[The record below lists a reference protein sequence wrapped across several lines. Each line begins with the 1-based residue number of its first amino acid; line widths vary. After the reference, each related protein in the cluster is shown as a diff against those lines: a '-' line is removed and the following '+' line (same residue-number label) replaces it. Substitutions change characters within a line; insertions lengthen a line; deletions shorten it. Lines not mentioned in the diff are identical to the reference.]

1 MFSSWNEVGGSV
13 PVFWSLVD
21 VEVVVIG
28 EDLELVANDNVCL
41 ESLASSSFNKALASS
56 KVSYQVQNNWNV
68 DYNFFLSHTY
78 THTHLSTYSSLKNF
92 ASGRFIRERVSWW
105 MWPRIFINL
114 QRRDLIYR
122 GLL

>member
-56 KVSYQVQNNWNV
+56 KVSYQVQNNCNV
-68 DYNFFLSHTY
+68 DYNFSLSHTH
-78 THTHLSTYSSLKNF
+78 THTHTHTPEHL
-92 ASGRFIRERVSWW
+92 
-105 MWPRIFINL
+105 
-114 QRRDLIYR
+114 
-122 GLL
+122 